1 MAGSVMLR
9 QRLAVALLLCGML
22 ASGAA
27 LAQRLPAAAVPLG
40 TPPPAEALPHVE
52 FVFEE
57 RVMLAP
63 PTVLGDTDL
72 GHRQY
77 IPITGGTI
85 AGPKLKGKVIP
96 GGWDF
101 QLGYPGGCGTLSAD
115 YFLRAEDGTVIHIL
129 NQAFNCGMARPGGER
144 SWFRPT
150 FEAPKGS
157 AYEWLTRGTFVA
169 SLELERPNAP
179 AAASSAP
186 GGAAPTMA
194 IRIKFYQIK

>member
-1 MAGSVMLR
+1 MTELVSK
-9 QRLAVALLLCGML
+9 AVVFRITVLLCFTAMG
-22 ASGAA
+22 GTA
-27 LAQRLPAAAVPLG
+27 LAQKSVPAAPLG
-40 TPPPAEALPHVE
+40 ATPSADAIPKVE

-57 RVMLAP
+57 RVTLAP
-63 PTVLGDTDL
+63 PTVLGETDL
-72 GHRQY
+72 GQRQY
-77 IPITGGTI
+77 IPITGGSI
-85 AGPKLKGKVIP
+85 AGPKLKGSVIP

-101 QLGYPGGCGTLSAD
+101 QLRYPGGCGTLSAD

-129 NQAFNCGMARPGGER
+129 NQAFNCGMGGPGGER

-169 SLELERPNAP
+169 LLELEPPPVAATRQASGGVAP
-179 AAASSAP
+179 M
-186 GGAAPTMA
+186 MA